1 LTVDDVKLR
10 EGKSDVPGSRK
21 TNGRL
26 LQLESYNMYDY
37 ILQVSPELLQMI
49 PKKRAGEDQHGQA
62 VY

>member
-1 LTVDDVKLR
+1 LTVDDIKLR
-10 EGKSDVPGSRK
+10 GGKNDVPGSRK

-37 ILQVSPELLQMI
+37 ILQVSPQLLQMK